1 MAWLPLD
8 DRGSAG
14 PTDDTPVKANTAMGS
29 DIAPAARS
37 TPNMEDPGAL
47 ELVDTKGSAPGV
59 TEGQVYRTYKRRW
72 FGLVQLVLLN
82 VVVSWDVRIE
92 SPVALPQVIGDMMSL
107 SNLTLHS

>member
-1 MAWLPLD
+1 
-8 DRGSAG
+8 
-14 PTDDTPVKANTAMGS
+14 MGS

-82 VVVSWDVRIE
+82 VVVSWDVRFE
-92 SPVALPQVIGDMMSL
+92 SLLVLPQVIGDMMSL